1 MENTTNYWK
10 INFKIRYFYS
20 KGTFVVLLWNTLI
33 QIAVCSALRQY
44 GPLFQGIQNAGALYQ
59 MGLVPVLLTVILA
72 PLTGW
77 LADSKLGNYR
87 VFKLGCFTLF
97 LPTVIASIICIVILE
112 NTSNHTLSL
121 VISGGIV
128 PIMYALGACGLFAS
142 IITALQ
148 LGLDQ
153 MPDASSDNITSFIAW
168 FVCSMF
174 ASYWISECVYFLP
187 YYCTNRNYWLREQ
200 LFSLLPVLCMT
211 VVCCSIFSFAPKWLI
226 IEPESPKALK
236 TIYQV
241 LKFAAKHKAP
251 LNRSALTYWEEDIPS
266 RLDLGKSRFGGP
278 FTAEQVEDVKTAF
291 KILIIYLP
299 TFLACIALN
308 STQNIGLVD
317 NIYDCT
323 TGIEYTLVY
332 SPWWNVVVTTVVY
345 ELVVYPL
352 IRNKVPSSLKRV
364 GIVSFLTF
372 VVNCGFLFVSICKF
386 VHLVDLS
393 ELQWPYN
400 IHLILFGVTITFLI
414 NGVLEFVCA
423 QSPYNMRG
431 LFTGCTFFLL
441 FFSIILGGIVFGLF
455 NHCKQEYIFVTQNSF
470 TTALSLVGFILHCV
484 LAHWYKRR
492 VRDEDYPVHRVV
504 EEVYDRYLSH
514 AH

>member
-1 MENTTNYWK
+1 MENRTNYRK
-10 INFKIRYFYS
+10 INFKIRYFYP

-33 QIAVCSALRQY
+33 HIAVCSVVRQY
-44 GPLFQGIQNAGALYQ
+44 GTLFQGIRDTALFQ
-59 MGLVPVLLTVILA
+59 LGLVPVMPIVVLA
-72 PLTGW
+72 PMTGW

-97 LPTVIASIICIVILE
+97 LTAVIASICIVILE
-112 NTSNHTLSL
+112 NTSDHTLSL

-128 PIMYALGACGLFAS
+128 PIMYALGACGLLAC
-142 IITALQ
+142 IITVLQ

-174 ASYWISECVYFLP
+174 GGFWISECVYFLP

-211 VVCCSIFSFAPKWLI
+211 IVCCSIFLFASKWLI

-266 RLDLGKSRFGGP
+266 RLDLGKSRYGGP
-278 FTAEQVEDVKTAF
+278 FSTEQVEDVKTAF

-317 NIYDCT
+317 NIYGCT

-332 SPWWNVVVTTVVY
+332 SPWWSGVVTTVVY
-345 ELVVYPL
+345 ELVLYPL
-352 IRNKVPSSLKRV
+352 IRNKVPSSVKRV
-364 GIVSFLTF
+364 GIVSFLIF
-372 VVNCGFLFVSICKF
+372 SVNFGYLLVGIFKF
-386 VHLVDLS
+386 IHLVDFS
-393 ELQWPYN
+393 GLQWPYN
-400 IHLILFGVTITFLI
+400 IHLILFGVNSTFLVD
-414 NGVLEFVCA
+414 GMLEFVCA

-431 LFTGCTFFLL
+431 LFAGYTVLILL
-441 FFSIILGGIVFGLF
+441 FSILFGDTVFWLF
-455 NHCKQEYIFVTQNSF
+455 LCFYCTEFFHNSTEF
-470 TTALSLVGFILHCV
+470 DWIHSSLCPGSLVQ
-484 LAHWYKRR
+484 
-492 VRDEDYPVHRVV
+492 
-504 EEVYDRYLSH
+504 EESER
-514 AH
+514 

>member
-1 MENTTNYWK
+1 M
-10 INFKIRYFYS
+10 I
-20 KGTFVVLLWNTLI
+20 V
-33 QIAVCSALRQY
+33 
-44 GPLFQGIQNAGALYQ
+44 
-59 MGLVPVLLTVILA
+59 LA

-77 LADSKLGNYR
+77 LADSKLGNYKA
-87 VFKLGCFTLF
+87 FKLGCFALF
-97 LPTVIASIICIVILE
+97 LATVIASICVLILE

-128 PIMYALGACGLFAS
+128 PIVYALGACGLVACV
-142 IITALQ
+142 ITALQ

-168 FVCSMF
+168 FVCSIF
-174 ASYWISECVYFLP
+174 GGFWISECVYFLP
-187 YYCTNRNYWLREQ
+187 YYCANRNYWMRGQ
-200 LFSLLPVLCMT
+200 LFSLLPVFCMT
-211 VVCCSIFSFAPKWLI
+211 IVCCSDFLFASKWLI
-226 IEPESPKALK
+226 IEPESSKALK

-241 LKFAAKHKAP
+241 LKFAAKHKVP

-266 RLDLGKSRFGGP
+266 RLDLGKSRYGGP
-278 FTAEQVEDVKTAF
+278 FKTEQVEDVKTFF
-291 KILIIYLP
+291 KILVIHLP
-299 TFLACIALN
+299 IFLVCIALN
-308 STQNIGLVD
+308 STQNVGLVD

-332 SPWWNVVVTTVVY
+332 SPWWNVIATTVVY

-364 GIVSFLTF
+364 VMVSFLTF
-372 VVNCGFLFVSICKF
+372 FVSFGFLLVSLFK
-386 VHLVDLS
+386 LVCLIEFS

-400 IHLILFGVTITFLI
+400 THLLLYGVVSTFLV
-414 NGVLEFVCA
+414 NGMLEFVCA

-431 LFTGCTFFLL
+431 LFSGYTCLFLYYSTAFGMIFFWLFSSFCKKEYTF
-441 FFSIILGGIVFGLF
+441 IAQNV
-455 NHCKQEYIFVTQNSF
+455 FVT
-470 TTALSLVGFILHCV
+470 TLSLVGFILHCV

-514 AH
+514 VPVH